1 MKILFALAAFLTAAS
16 AFSAEQVHEISEGS
30 QRLYGGPRRVRIDEK
45 TGERT
50 HEDIVQGTVSKWV
63 QPGVVLVNPS
73 KPKGAKPIQVS
84 GLAPGTVKPGDSVRW
99 WVRLEF
105 GTNATSFGMRTVTN
119 RVVIGPAK

>member
-1 MKILFALAAFLTAAS
+1 MKTILALAAFLIATP
-16 AFSAEQVHEISEGS
+16 AFAAEQVLEINEGS
-30 QRLYGGPRRVRIDEK
+30 QNRYGGPRRVRIDDK
-45 TGERT
+45 TGKRS

-105 GTNATSFGMRTVTN
+105 GTNATSFGMKTVTN